1 MITMDSVL
9 MALHVASVAELI
21 YNRLMLVIILTLPFL
36 LGVLYG
42 SGSAQAEERKAELD
56 ERAIALEL
64 RRRHDDYVRD
74 MLRQIDG
81 LE

>member
-21 YNRLMLVIILTLPFL
+21 YNLLMLVIILTLPFL

-42 SGSAQAEERKAELD
+42 IVSAQAEERKAELD
-56 ERAIALEL
+56 EHAIALEL